1 MSSKQELIEWASLAG
16 LRLPSRSN
24 HFFID
29 YRMLDQLLEHA
40 RAEEREACAAICD
53 EEKDKQAVAGN
64 SWWATTNCAEAIRAR
79 GKA

>member
-1 MSSKQELIEWASLAG
+1 MSRKQELIEWASLAG

-40 RAEEREACAAICD
+40 RAEEREACAKVA
-53 EEKDKQAVAGN
+53 DKYANGLER
-64 SWWATTNCAEAIRAR
+64 SYSEIIAEAIRAR
-79 GKA
+79 SQA